1 MNLRHETFITE
12 MIAHGNRQQAY
23 LVAYPQSSPAAAYNN
38 ACRLLAKPHIAAR
51 IAAAMQA
58 AQEQATLHLQELYH
72 FRLTDTLHKRAALGS
87 IIRTALYQNQPF
99 PTNGNNPEPFRKQP
113 TVSQVLKAIQLD
125 THLEQNTQKHPENY
139 Q

>member
-1 MNLRHETFITE
+1 MNLRHETFITQ

-58 AQEQATLHLQELYH
+58 AQQQATEHLQEQYH
-72 FRLTDTLHKRAALGS
+72 IQLTTTLHKRALLGS
-87 IIRTALYQNQPF
+87 IIRTALFQNTQF
-99 PTNGNNPEPFRKQP
+99 PTTGNNPEPFRKQP
-113 TVSQVLKAIQLD
+113 TVSQILKAIQLD
-125 THLEQNTQKHPENY
+125 THLEQNTQKHPQNY

>member
-1 MNLRHETFITE
+1 MNLCHETFITQ

-51 IAAAMQA
+51 IAAAIQA
-58 AQEQATLHLQELYH
+58 AQEQATLHLQELYNIQ
-72 FRLTDTLHKRAALGS
+72 LTDTLHKRALLGS
-87 IIRTALYQNQPF
+87 IIRTALFQNTQF
-99 PTNGNNPEPFRKQP
+99 PTTGNNPEPFRKQP
-113 TVSQVLKAIQLD
+113 TVSQILKAIQLD